1 MKKFLRK
8 FAIIAICLLLLAIIA
23 YKLDIK
29 EKILKKIYPMEYAEY
44 VEKYSKEY
52 GVDPLLIFSI
62 IKAESNFDADAKSSS
77 NAIGLMQLMEPTARE
92 IDEQMMKSREN
103 GEELNLYDPEINIM
117 YGTNYY
123 SYLLQY
129 FEGNMLLALTA
140 YNAGIGNV
148 NNWIEQGIIRQDGS
162 NIENIPYKE
171 TNMYV
176 RKIINNYK
184 IYQELYS

>member
-1 MKKFLRK
+1 MKKLFKK
-8 FAIIAICLLLLAIIA
+8 FIIVAICLLLLAIIA
-23 YKLDIK
+23 GKIGIK
-29 EKILKKIYPMEYAEY
+29 QKILKIIYPTEYAEY
-44 VEKYSKEY
+44 VEKYSEEY
-52 GVDPLLIFSI
+52 NVDPLLIFSI
-62 IKAESNFDADAKSSS
+62 IKAESNFDADAMSSS

-92 IDEQMMKSREN
+92 IDEQMMKSRESE
-103 GEELNLYDPEINIM
+103 EELNLYDPETNIM
-117 YGTNYY
+117 YGTHYY

-148 NNWIEQGIIRQDGS
+148 NSWIEQGIIRQDGS
-162 NIENIPYKE
+162 DIENIPYKE